1 MPTGVVDLC
10 QSARGKSVLGY
21 TSRRPMA
28 LSAFRSGV
36 PPAARQQR
44 VCLMTAFTDAAL
56 DPLGILQSAMDAI
69 ITVDENENIVLFNAA
84 AERIFGCPA
93 VRAVGGPLERF
104 IPERFR
110 AAHHGHIKRFGATGT
125 TTRMMGARLTL
136 FGLRENGEEFPID
149 ASISQVTVGGR
160 KLYTVILRD
169 VSESRQAEARLQRSY
184 RERRSA
190 NERLNGIIQSA
201 MDAIITIDHEQ
212 RIVVFNEAAEK
223 IFRCPAEQAIGGPL
237 ERFIPERFRSAH
249 RAHVERFGETRITT
263 RVMGARLELFGL
275 RTGGEEFPI
284 DASIS
289 QVTVE
294 QGKFY
299 TVILRDVSRRKA
311 AEEALQRSYDE
322 LREMSAVM
330 NDVRE
335 AERTRIARELHD
347 ELAQWLTAIK
357 MDVSWLSSRLPP
369 AQEQLTRRT
378 DKMKQLVDTT
388 VAAVRRI
395 ASDLRPVMLDDL
407 GLIPSIEQ
415 LLHEFSER
423 TGTAVSL
430 DVPPEGISFGDPLVT
445 GVYRMVQEALTN
457 VARHAEATE
466 VEIVAKLE
474 DGALCVSVFDNGKGL
489 PRQLGERKSYG
500 ILGIR
505 ERAQTLGGRAEI
517 YSPLEGGTIVEII
530 IPTARFHKTESTSA
544 A

>member
-1 MPTGVVDLC
+1 
-10 QSARGKSVLGY
+10 
-21 TSRRPMA
+21 
-28 LSAFRSGV
+28 
-36 PPAARQQR
+36 
-44 VCLMTAFTDAAL
+44 MTAFTDAAL

-69 ITVDENENIVLFNAA
+69 ITVDENENVVLFNAA
-84 AERIFGCPA
+84 AERIFGSPA

-104 IPERFR
+104 IPGRFR
-110 AAHHGHIKRFGATGT
+110 AAHHGHIKRFGETGA
-125 TTRMMGARLTL
+125 TTRMMGAHLAL
-136 FGLRENGEEFPID
+136 FGLRGNGEEFPID
-149 ASISQVTVGGR
+149 ASISQVTFAGR

-169 VSESRQAEARLQRSY
+169 ISG
-184 RERRSA
+184 RR
-190 NERLNGIIQSA
+190 
-201 MDAIITIDHEQ
+201 
-212 RIVVFNEAAEK
+212 
-223 IFRCPAEQAIGGPL
+223 
-237 ERFIPERFRSAH
+237 
-249 RAHVERFGETRITT
+249 
-263 RVMGARLELFGL
+263 
-275 RTGGEEFPI
+275 
-284 DASIS
+284 
-289 QVTVE
+289 
-294 QGKFY
+294 
-299 TVILRDVSRRKA
+299 A
-311 AEEALQRSYDE
+311 AEEALRRSYDE

-430 DVPPEGISFGDPLVT
+430 EVPPEGIPFGDPLVT

-457 VARHAEATE
+457 VARHAGATE
-466 VEIVAKLE
+466 VEVVAKLE
-474 DGALCVSVFDNGKGL
+474 DGTLCLRVSDNGKGL
-489 PRQLGERKSYG
+489 PRQPGERKSYG

-505 ERAQTLGGRAEI
+505 ERAQTLGGQAEI

-530 IPTARFHKTESTSA
+530 IPTARFHKTESKSA